1 MNIQTQYRHK
11 RKKRYID
18 PAIQNRLL
26 ISFIL
31 LEALLIGIGMI
42 VLYLDMKE
50 VADENLYRIHFS
62 DGESLSALLLREA
75 IQALVVLVTVN
86 MAALGLAQWWWSRYL
101 NSILQPFS
109 DLLSRTRELD
119 FTHDPAYGQQHTVLE
134 YVLAWREIERARCNG
149 IHAEISRLSTDADY
163 ASESALENT
172 REALKNLKAC
182 LPVYLNRPWIRPG
195 RESL

>member
-1 MNIQTQYRHK
+1 MNAQTQYRHT

-75 IQALVVLVTVN
+75 IQALGVLVTVN

-101 NSILQPFS
+101 DSILQPFS
-109 DLLSRTRELD
+109 DLLSRTSELD
-119 FTHDPAYGQQHTVLE
+119 FTYDDTYGQQHTALE
-134 YVLAWREIERARCNG
+134 YMLAWREIERARCNG
-149 IHAEISRLSTDADY
+149 IRTELSKLDTNADY
-163 ASESALENT
+163 SSASALENT
-172 REALKNLKAC
+172 REALKNLKAF
-182 LPVYLNRPWIRPG
+182 LPIYLNRPRIRHD